1 MTRNDLP
8 HPTTDLVH
16 AKSDMA
22 RFGYCIVSELLTPDE
37 LERITLRLAEQT
49 NAEAEIGLTH
59 HLPDKKQL
67 VKFLLNKGQVF
78 RDILLKPALHEIV
91 KSVLGDEYLLSA
103 FHAHLAHPGGERV
116 FHTDQF
122 WMPPPTT
129 SDKKTLIRPGSI
141 TRRKNRGH
149 HVGGD
154 ELLSVASISPAVVC
168 NAMWMLDEFTDENG
182 ATIVV
187 PGSHLSGRQP
197 DATMDA
203 NANWVPATGP
213 AGSVVIFE
221 GRTWHSTGVNRTGE
235 TRIGLTTNFCA
246 PQFRQQENLLLGTRP
261 EVLESMSS
269 ELKRL
274 CGFKPWQGYGD
285 FENSGEFVERDQYT
299 VGELRPSN

>member
-1 MTRNDLP
+1 MT
-8 HPTTDLVH
+8 
-16 AKSDMA
+16 
-22 RFGYCIVSELLTPDE
+22 GDE
-37 LERITLRLAEQT
+37 LERIRCRLAEQT
-49 NAEAEIGLTH
+49 RGEAEIGLTH

-78 RDILLKPALHEIV
+78 RDILLKPVLHEV
-91 KSVLGDEYLLSA
+91 VESVLGDEYLLSS

-129 SDKKTLIRPGSI
+129 SEKKTLIRPGSI
-141 TRRKNRGH
+141 TRQRNRGH

-154 ELLSVASISPAVVC
+154 ELLRTSSISPAVVC

-197 DATMDA
+197 DATMDE
-203 NANWVPATGP
+203 NANWVSVTGP

-221 GRTWHSTGVNRTGE
+221 GRTWHSTGVNRTE
-235 TRIGLTTNFCA
+235 KTRIGLTTNFCA
-246 PQFRQQENLLLGTRP
+246 PQFRQQENLLLGIRP
-261 EVLESMSS
+261 EILASMSS

-274 CGFKPWQGYGD
+274 CGFKSWQGYGD
-285 FENSGEFVERDQYT
+285 YENSGEFVEREQYT